1 MQEHKIEVEK
11 RELSTQ
17 KSVVRQLR
25 NSGKIPGVYYSHD
38 SKSSIAFCVDKK
50 ELHKAL
56 KSTAQVYKISV
67 GGKNR
72 DVIIKS
78 MQYHPISEDVLHIDL
93 YGVKMDTKVN
103 VKVPIVFIGQC
114 EGVKAGGVLNQN
126 ASELEIAC
134 LPSAI
139 PQNIE
144 LDISNLNI
152 GDTLRLS
159 DITLDDTI
167 ELLGDSEA
175 LIASIILPA
184 KQEEPEEAVSED
196 GEEGDAPS
204 DAPTEEAP
212 STDSDTGDSE

>member
-1 MQEHKIEVEK
+1 M
-11 RELSTQ
+11 
-17 KSVVRQLR
+17 
-25 NSGKIPGVYYSHD
+25 
-38 SKSSIAFCVDKK
+38 
-50 ELHKAL
+50 HKAL

-126 ASELEIAC
+126 ISELEIAC

-167 ELLGDSEA
+167 EGTTHTSSFVGTNLQRSISACYFELLDTLRFE
-175 LIASIILPA
+175 IIFPSIF
-184 KQEEPEEAVSED
+184 
-196 GEEGDAPS
+196 
-204 DAPTEEAP
+204 
-212 STDSDTGDSE
+212 